1 MARGRSIPR
10 GWAIDSRGKPI
21 RNGRVAALERRLTPL
36 GSSPENASYKGYGLA
51 AMVEILCGALSP
63 AAGGSAISSSR
74 SIRRAFARRGPSNPT
89 STRWRPGS
97 GATRPIDPGR
107 PVLVA
112 GDPEREARERRLE
125 SGIPLSRSVIE
136 DMRTVARGSGVP
148 FDL

>member
-1 MARGRSIPR
+1 M
-10 GWAIDSRGKPI
+10 
-21 RNGRVAALERRLTPL
+21 
-36 GSSPENASYKGYGLA
+36 GLR
-51 AMVEILCGALSP
+51 AMVEILCGALP
-63 AAGGSAISSSR
+63 GEPRQDRPFLPRDR
-74 SIRRAFARRGPSNPT
+74 SDAVSEEGAVESDLDALADRLRG
-89 STRWRPGS
+89 
-97 GATRPIDPGR
+97 TRPIDPGR